1 MQPKPMNIDE
11 LAAHFSVSKRTV
23 RKWMEAGMPVLRPSP
38 KIVRFDSA
46 AVMEWMKQGVAV

>member
-38 KIVRFDSA
+38 KIVRFDA
-46 AVMEWMKQGVAV
+46 EAVMEWMKQGVAV